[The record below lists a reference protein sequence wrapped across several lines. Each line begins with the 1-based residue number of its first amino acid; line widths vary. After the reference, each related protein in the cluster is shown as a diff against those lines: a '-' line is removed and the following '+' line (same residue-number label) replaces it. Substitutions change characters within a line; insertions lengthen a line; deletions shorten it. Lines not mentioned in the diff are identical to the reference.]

1 MFIAIASHQRPAQ
14 LQEKTLALL
23 KKHKFNF
30 NNVYVFVS
38 PESYNEYLPISVK
51 WKFHLIE
58 SKNSILTTRNH
69 IIQHFKEGAEIV
81 EMDDDVED
89 IETTLKGTKNKSVSN
104 LKQLFEDSF
113 KLIREKGEGDNG
125 LWGFNANTNNF
136 YADGKDKIGLYSI
149 INSCCG
155 YINRKTIKMTVSEKE
170 DFERCILMFKRGYPI
185 LKRCGYGVKTKYW
198 TNKGGIQGHYGFE
211 KRKKVQSDSAMTL
224 MEKYPEYCYT
234 KVRPNGIVDIRFRR
248 LKHPPAEK
256 SASNKKVSNRKIK
269 SPNRKRKSPNR
280 KRKSPNRKRK

>member
-1 MFIAIASHQRPAQ
+1 MFIAIASHQRPKQ

-38 PESYNEYLPISVK
+38 PGSYQEYLPISK
-51 WKFHLIE
+51 QWGFHLIK

-69 IIQHFKEGAEIV
+69 IIQYFKEGAKIV

-89 IETTLKGTKNKSVSN
+89 IETTLKGTPNKSVSN
-104 LKQLFEDSF
+104 LKKLFTDSF
-113 KLIREKGEGDNG
+113 KKIGSNG

-155 YINRKTIKMTVSEKE
+155 YINRKSIKLTVSEKE
-170 DFERCILMFKRGYPI
+170 DFERCVLMFKRGYPI
-185 LKRCGYGVKTKYW
+185 LKRSGYGIKTKYW
-198 TNKGGIQGHYGFE
+198 TNKGGIQGHYGFD
-211 KRKKVQSDSAMTL
+211 KRKKVQSDSANTL
-224 MEKYPEYCYT
+224 MKKYPEYCYT
-234 KVRPNGIVDIRFRR
+234 KVRPNGIVDIRFKR
-248 LKHPPAEK
+248 LKHPITEK
-256 SASNKKVSNRKIK
+256 SASNKKKVSSRKII

-280 KRKSPNRKRK
+280 KRKSSSRKNN